1 MKFLVLNNQIGIS
14 NISVGTPQ
22 AEEDLN
28 YFTETNLFVSKFKVA
43 A

>member
-1 MKFLVLNNQIGIS
+1 MKFLVLNSQIGIS

-22 AEEDLN
+22 TEEDLN
-28 YFTETNLFVSKFKVA
+28 YFTETNLFVGKFKVA